1 MFKVICYLEIYT
13 HIIRL
18 FRNLYI
24 HGNGKSIEKRG
35 NHKKKFSRFCP
46 VGGGRVSGM
55 CFWRSPWGVSRV
67 LVTSI
72 VTTESLYRDKV
83 DNVY

>member
-35 NHKKKFSRFCP
+35 NHKKNSVDFALLEVDECRGCVF
-46 VGGGRVSGM
+46 GGVHGECLG
-55 CFWRSPWGVSRV
+55 F
-67 LVTSI
+67 
-72 VTTESLYRDKV
+72 
-83 DNVY
+83 